1 MRGFVK
7 GVICP
12 NLYFQSRVKYFT
24 ATIVDFSFLKGELR
38 PDDLVENDVNE
49 RDSHGRT
56 PIMWSASYG
65 QSPTI
70 SLLIRHGADVR
81 ARYGFKDLN
90 FNIF

>member
-1 MRGFVK
+1 M
-7 GVICP
+7 
-12 NLYFQSRVKYFT
+12 KYFSVT
-24 ATIVDFSFLKGELR
+24 FIEFLFLKGELR

-81 ARYGFKDLN
+81 ARYGC
-90 FNIF
+90 